1 MLQILDFNH
10 LRSWLR
16 THQHRLRVGDELP
29 FISNIA
35 KRAGIHRDTI
45 YACLNGDKVSE
56 RTQYA
61 LTRVM
66 REIEQET
73 ASITKT
79 RLMSIS
85 LNQGVPRLHIGLQ
98 AAPIL
103 SKQQGCRRIEG

>member
-1 MLQILDFNH
+1 MLQVLDFNQ
-10 LRSWLR
+10 LRSWL
-16 THQHRLRVGDELP
+16 TVHQYRLRAGDELP
-29 FISNIA
+29 FMSDLA

-45 YACLNGDKVSE
+45 YALLNGDNVSE

-73 ASITKT
+73 ASNTKT
-79 RLMSIS
+79 RLMCIG

-98 AAPIL
+98 ATPIL
-103 SKQQGCRRIEG
+103 RKR